1 MIRLRNK
8 TNLISKGNIDVEIF
22 PELVS
27 FPIKN
32 KYYWRIYYWKTTNA
46 MLKNTPFSEKGT
58 DTLAC
63 FVNNEYK
70 DGKPQNYLGELHFVK
85 NKWDLHVVNH
95 EMMHA
100 MLRLIADFYPKKVLR
115 STKCKNSKYKELEEN
130 ICELISL
137 ATVETIQFLRKV
149 NKALK
154 AKNLKL
160 KKS

>member
-1 MIRLRNK
+1 MNK
-8 TNLISKGNIDVEIF
+8 RKKIENLIVVGQIDVKIF
-22 PELVS
+22 PKFVN
-27 FPIKN
+27 FPIRS

-100 MLRLIADFYPKKVLR
+100 TLRLIADFYPKKVLR